1 MALLAPCDV
10 IVLSAR
16 SNGTTTSETVYIY
29 AVWLRERAATRPAR
43 WSIREDGK
51 RALVARA
58 GVRAMCARAV
68 VCSRHP
74 FRHVPAARSRSDREL
89 VLAHFAGRERVHQLG
104 QSSRRCRRY
113 ACAERAAH
121 VCTDESPRRHPL
133 FADGMSSEKPPGS
146 QAADANA
153 RGGSMPASLLLFRE
167 SAGRDCRQNAI
178 FGWLCES
185 VYGIPAPYYDY
196 CHST

>member
-1 MALLAPCDV
+1 MAQ
-10 IVLSAR
+10 R
-16 SNGTTTSETVYIY
+16 G
-29 AVWLRERAATRPAR
+29 AATRPAR
-43 WSIREDGK
+43 WSIREDWK

-58 GVRAMCARAV
+58 GVRAVCARAV

-133 FADGMSSEKPPGS
+133 FADGMSSEKPPGRPPTRTR
-146 QAADANA
+146 AAAACPRVYYCFGNRPDGTV
-153 RGGSMPASLLLFRE
+153 RKRRFLGGCDRL
-167 SAGRDCRQNAI
+167 NI
-178 FGWLCES
+178 
-185 VYGIPAPYYDY
+185 
-196 CHST
+196 